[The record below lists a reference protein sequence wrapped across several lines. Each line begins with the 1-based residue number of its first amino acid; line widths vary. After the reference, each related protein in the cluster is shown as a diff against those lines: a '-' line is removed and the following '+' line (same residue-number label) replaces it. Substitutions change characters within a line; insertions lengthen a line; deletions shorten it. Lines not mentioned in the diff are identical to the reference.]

1 MLALPPSV
9 IAMTTCCV
17 VRPETA
23 ADIARVADVTRL
35 AFGGRQIEVD
45 MVAAIRASDE
55 YVPELSLV
63 AEVDGTVVGHC
74 MLGRKAL
81 LGVTAPP
88 VLALGP
94 LSVLPSWQR
103 RGIGSQLVST
113 AQQVATHRGKEA
125 LIVLLGHPDYYP
137 RFGFLPARDFG
148 IRPDWPAAMAYPLL
162 PDLSN
167 YRGAEIPH

>member
-1 MLALPPSV
+1 
-9 IAMTTCCV
+9 MTISCA

-23 ADIARVADVTRL
+23 ADIARIADVTRL
-35 AFGGRQIEVD
+35 AFGERQIEVD
-45 MVAAIRASDE
+45 MVAAIRTSDE

-125 LIVLLGHPDYYP
+125 LIVLLGEPDYYP

-148 IRPDWPAAMAYPLL
+148 IQPDWPAAMVYPLVI
-162 PDLSN
+162 DLTD